1 MIIAPMAVNFLG
13 IKVNTLDNS
22 SLVSVGPNL
31 FIDQLI
37 SYKRNQGFGEQS
49 GDLSPINISISY
61 IFDPDVNDSNTIKN
75 SVI

>member
-1 MIIAPMAVNFLG
+1 MIIAPMVVNFLG

-22 SLVSVGPNL
+22 SMVSVGPNL
-31 FIDQLI
+31 FIDQFI

-49 GDLSPINISISY
+49 GDLSPTNIPISN
-61 IFDPDVNDSNTIKN
+61 IIDPDVNDSNTIKN